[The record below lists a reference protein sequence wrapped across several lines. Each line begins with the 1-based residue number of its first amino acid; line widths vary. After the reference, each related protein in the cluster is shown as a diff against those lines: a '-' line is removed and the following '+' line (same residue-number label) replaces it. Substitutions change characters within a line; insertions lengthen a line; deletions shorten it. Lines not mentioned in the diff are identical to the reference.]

1 MKSAPDTQ
9 TAGGPAAGLVGPAG
23 TAGSD
28 GSAGTAGSAGSAVLV
43 GSTGSVESVDGRGL
57 LDAARSL
64 HRTRLHAEADLL
76 VTVARYAD
84 VHPPAGEGDTI
95 DLDRRFCRDELPLS
109 TWGLPEVSA
118 AAIAELASCLGL
130 PTVSGRSL
138 ICHALQLRHRLPKS
152 WLLLQTYALPPIV
165 ARKLAHLTIGCNP
178 ATAAVVDSQIAGIAR
193 KVTLGQVERL
203 VTAAIVE
210 HDPDHPHHAKLAG
223 THDPRGVWIHHRTDG
238 SGLTDLTATMDVL
251 DGLTLD
257 AALTLGARELASIS
271 TTGQEGLDGA
281 SGSGGIPG
289 TGATSSTGGMGESG
303 SLAGLGSQPLRAFAL
318 GDLARRHPRLD
329 HTLPTTTACPST
341 SDDHGEP
348 ASVGDRPV
356 ERAVVLGDDRDIP
369 PITRPPKLITLHLH
383 LSVDALTTSALNT
396 SAPNADSQTAAALTT
411 AALSAGGAAP
421 RVGRI
426 ENTSQP
432 VTAERIRE
440 WLGDPAAKI
449 TIRPVIRTGEL
460 IHTDAYEIPNRLKRQ
475 LELTEL
481 TCVFPWCDKPAIRCD
496 TDHTIPHSQGGPTA
510 TENLAPLCRHH
521 HRLKTHTRWRY
532 TRLDPPGELRL
543 DELVHFDGRASFLGA
558 AQYGPRLLDDRSS
571 DASVDHG
578 PVFVWTSP
586 YGYHYRRDRHGTTP
600 IDWPPDD
607 PPPDPATAA

>member
-9 TAGGPAAGLVGPAG
+9 TPSGPAAGLVGPAG

-43 GSTGSVESVDGRGL
+43 GSTGSVGSVDGRGL
-57 LDAARSL
+57 LDAARGL

-84 VHPPAGEGDTI
+84 VHPPAGEADTI

-138 ICHALQLRHRLPKS
+138 ICHALQLRHRLPQA
-152 WLLLQTYALPPIV
+152 WLLLQSYELPPIV

-178 ATAAVVDSQIAGIAR
+178 ATAAVVDCQIAGIAR

-257 AALTLGARELASIS
+257 AALTLGARELARYRDTNPDS
-271 TTGQEGLDGA
+271 TSA
-281 SGSGGIPG
+281 
-289 TGATSSTGGMGESG
+289 GATSPG
-303 SLAGLGSQPLRAFAL
+303 SAGPRSAGAALAGLGSQPLRAFAL

-329 HTLPTTTACPST
+329 HTLPTTAP
-341 SDDHGEP
+341 SDDHGPIRTGHPDDLGPIRTGLHTAPDGHGEVHREP
-348 ASVGDRPV
+348 SVSAGDGSV
-356 ERAVVLGDDRDIP
+356 TRAVVVGDDRDIP

-383 LSVDALTTSALNT
+383 LSADALTTRDT
-396 SAPNADSQTAAALTT
+396 ADRRLP
-411 AALSAGGAAP
+411 AGGAVP

-460 IHTDAYEIPNRLKRQ
+460 IHTDAYEIPNRLNRQ

-532 TRLDPPGELRL
+532 TRLDPPVP
-543 DELVHFDGRASFLGA
+543 DSTVT
-558 AQYGPRLLDDRSS
+558 
-571 DASVDHG
+571 VDHG

-607 PPPDPATAA
+607 PPPDPPTAS